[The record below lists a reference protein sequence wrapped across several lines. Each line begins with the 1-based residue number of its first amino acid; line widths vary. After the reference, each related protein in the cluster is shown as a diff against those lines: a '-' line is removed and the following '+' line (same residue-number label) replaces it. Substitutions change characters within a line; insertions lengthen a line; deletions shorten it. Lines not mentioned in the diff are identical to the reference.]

1 MSNNDHSILSLSS
14 ILPPSASP
22 GPTKP
27 LDSPLQILGPL
38 PPTAPLHLALDYI
51 ASQDR
56 WQSSYGLDRSA
67 LRPTAVTT
75 DSNRLGAET
84 VKTTKALVITGNKR
98 QYQYSIEHED
108 EDWMRSHGGSFAVIQ
123 KLKKIDMRY
132 CPSPKHLQLLL
143 SLVSSVESGK
153 TSNGESVVVDSPPGL
168 IILWD
173 IAGLFM
179 ADGHLSDQGRQNIFK
194 PGTCISD
201 YLNTLAA
208 ARATVD
214 HFSKSCP
221 SAKNSLLVVF
231 EPRLTL
237 DMTLPVQAALSAE
250 GEGDEATNFTR
261 KKSIPLIDGIRWLM
275 GQEAVGVV
283 KHLATEDREGEEV
296 FELTFEVTLEKFHM
310 RRRLC
315 PQTVDGKNDNVRDVP
330 WHRQSWQWEWI

>member
-108 EDWMRSHGGSFAVIQ
+108 EDWMRSHGGSFA
-123 KLKKIDMRY
+123 
-132 CPSPKHLQLLL
+132 LLL

-179 ADGHLSDQGRQNIFK
+179 ADGHLSDQANRNMSA
-194 PGTCISD
+194 PSTCISD

>member
-27 LDSPLQILGPL
+27 LSSPLQILGPL

-108 EDWMRSHGGSFAVIQ
+108 EDWMRSHGGSFA
-123 KLKKIDMRY
+123 
-132 CPSPKHLQLLL
+132 LLL

-214 HFSKSCP
+214 YFSKSCP
-221 SAKNSLLVVF
+221 SAKNCLLVVF

-237 DMTLPVQAALSAE
+237 DMTLPVQAALSVE
-250 GEGDEATNFTR
+250 GEGDEATNFIR

-283 KHLATEDREGEEV
+283 KHLGVNRGQ
-296 FELTFEVTLEKFHM
+296 
-310 RRRLC
+310 RRRRG
-315 PQTVDGKNDNVRDVP
+315 V
-330 WHRQSWQWEWI
+330 